1 MSKRSWRYKIEA
13 RSGGRPSRQRLATA
27 TTATIHD
34 GELKRYAVLVRCTSH
49 RNIIWNP
56 EVLVFATNAE
66 DAKAAAVEK
75 MIDKYLRHQ
84 SKRTTWITVGEPKE
98 C

>member
-1 MSKRSWRYKIEA
+1 MSM
-13 RSGGRPSRQRLATA
+13 RL
-27 TTATIHD
+27 TIHD

-49 RNIIWNP
+49 RNVIWNP